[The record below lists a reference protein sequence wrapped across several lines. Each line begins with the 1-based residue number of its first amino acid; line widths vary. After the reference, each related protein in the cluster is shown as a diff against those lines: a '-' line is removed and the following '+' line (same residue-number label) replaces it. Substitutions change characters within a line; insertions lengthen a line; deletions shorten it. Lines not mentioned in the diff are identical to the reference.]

1 MKYMY
6 KKSKINI
13 NYSLREEAIH
23 LIGSLSC
30 DDVRKPNNFEEIE
43 KTYKTT
49 IGEMQHNNCSFEEA
63 KDLYTQTENFIKKCL
78 TNEEKNTLNNLRNN
92 KNISKDINDY
102 FKILENSKNNYFKI
116 YDKYNIFITQYGCG
130 GSYAVTSQSTPS
142 LEEEA
147 IIHVRQ
153 DAKEEKLAHNIFH
166 EMVHLAIEDSIV
178 DKYHLK
184 DVEKEILVDFICT
197 LVIEDFK
204 VQKFEQNEEAKNFRN
219 LLETLS
225 KEVKTNDKQNKD
237 QKAETIN
244 TIIDKVIKKLGE
256 NMQNNLQNAEKDI
269 QSENEKQI

>member
-1 MKYMY
+1 MSN
-6 KKSKINI
+6 KSKINI
-13 NYSLREEAIH
+13 NYSLKEEAIH
-23 LIGSLSC
+23 LICSLSC
-30 DDVRKPNNFEEIE
+30 NGVIKPNNFVKEIE
-43 KTYKTT
+43 NTYKT
-49 IGEMQHNNCSFEEA
+49 IICEIQHNKCSPKKA
-63 KDLYTQTENFIKKCL
+63 KYVYTKTENFIKKCL
-78 TNEEKNTLNNLRNN
+78 TNEEKNILDNLCKNEDIY
-92 KNISKDINDY
+92 KNINKY
-102 FKILENSKNNYFKI
+102 FEILKNSKNNYFKI
-116 YDKYNIFITQYGCG
+116 YDTYNIFITQYGCG
-130 GSYAVTSQSTPS
+130 GAYAVAPKSNSSTG
-142 LEEEA
+142 EEA
-147 IIHVRQ
+147 IIYVRQ
-153 DAKEEKLAHNIFH
+153 DAKEGKLAHNIFH

-178 DKYHLK
+178 NKYHLK

-204 VQKFEQNEEAKNFRN
+204 VQKFEQNEEAKKFRN